1 MVGVDPEM
9 GGVVLRIWLA
19 VGAAALLAAACC
31 LALLRARRE
40 KVSGFT
46 RSGFVVIGGLLGAI
60 VTWTA
65 LERASLGDRDAERR
79 ALEMRAVE
87 LTAPTLQPGS
97 PLPCLS
103 ALAGDAVE
111 AACEKALFASPASV
125 AAATSYVAAQ
135 LALLNDIVGYIR
147 HGGTGIDNALVPLR
161 RSLEADRF
169 GFVAHALATRDGC
182 TSQNCRAL
190 AVFVNAG
197 RVRANLTAAT
207 LDHYLDRYASAW
219 AQTTPEAPLAD
230 ATSAQ
235 PSAAPAPPAPPH
247 KIVDI
252 DFPSAASI
260 PAVSIMNPEPTS
272 KAASAAAA
280 AATANAGP
288 PNGAAPA
295 LPARRPPPHKQAE
308 AASAPAPHRQAE
320 AASAPAQPPV
330 APVWTPAPAGVLPQ
344 STAASGGASFAS
356 GVMGQSQSGPSAPQ

>member
-1 MVGVDPEM
+1 MVGVDPDM
-9 GGVVLRIWLA
+9 GGALLRIWLA

-65 LERASLGDRDAERR
+65 LERASLGDRDADRR
-79 ALEMRAVE
+79 ALELRAVE

-125 AAATSYVAAQ
+125 AAATSYVSAQ
-135 LALLNDIVGYIR
+135 LALLTDITGYIR
-147 HGGTGIDNALVPLR
+147 HGGTGIDNALIPLR
-161 RSLEADRF
+161 RSLEMDRF
-169 GFVAHALATRDGC
+169 GFVAHALAVRDGC

-197 RVRANLTAAT
+197 RVRANLAAAT
-207 LDHYLDRYASAW
+207 LDRYLDRYASAW
-219 AQTTPEAPLAD
+219 AQTMPEAPLAD
-230 ATSAQ
+230 ATAAQ
-235 PSAAPAPPAPPH
+235 PSAAPAPAAPPH
-247 KIVDI
+247 KVVDI

-260 PAVSIMNPEPTS
+260 PAVSIMNPEPNS

-280 AATANAGP
+280 NPGP
-288 PNGAAPA
+288 PNGAAAAP

-308 AASAPAPHRQAE
+308 TASAAPPHKQAE
-320 AASAPAQPPV
+320 AASTSAPPSV

-344 STAASGGASFAS
+344 STAASGGSSFAS
-356 GVMGQSQSGPSAPQ
+356 GVMGQSGPSAPQ

>member
-9 GGVVLRIWLA
+9 GGALLRIWLA

-46 RSGFVVIGGLLGAI
+46 RSGFVVIGALLGAI

-125 AAATSYVAAQ
+125 AAATSYAAAQ
-135 LALLNDIVGYIR
+135 LALLTDIVGYIR

-169 GFVAHALATRDGC
+169 GFVAHALAARDGC

-190 AVFVNAG
+190 TVFVNAG
-197 RVRANLTAAT
+197 RVRANLAAAT
-207 LDHYLDRYASAW
+207 LDHYLDHYASAW

-230 ATSAQ
+230 ATPAQ
-235 PSAAPAPPAPPH
+235 PSAAPAPAAPPH
-247 KIVDI
+247 KVVDI

-260 PAVSIMNPEPTS
+260 PAVSIMNPEPTGR
-272 KAASAAAA
+272 AASGVAAAA
-280 AATANAGP
+280 AANPGP
-288 PNGAAPA
+288 PSGAAAAA
-295 LPARRPPPHKQAE
+295 LPARRPPPRKQAE
-308 AASAPAPHRQAE
+308 AASAPVPPP
-320 AASAPAQPPV
+320 ASQPPI

-344 STAASGGASFAS
+344 STAASGASGFAA